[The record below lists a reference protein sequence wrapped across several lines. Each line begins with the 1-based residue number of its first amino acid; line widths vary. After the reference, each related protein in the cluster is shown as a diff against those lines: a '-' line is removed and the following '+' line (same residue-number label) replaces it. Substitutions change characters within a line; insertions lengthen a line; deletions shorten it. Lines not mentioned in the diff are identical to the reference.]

1 MKTEEGDS
9 MNTSRR
15 SLFFAL
21 FMAFFVLA
29 GCATVLPSGS
39 QQSSIHVLPWKNYD
53 EFSQNTEKVVAFKT
67 TLDDLKK
74 SGFNP
79 KSIPNTEFLNKE
91 KVRQKL
97 LPRQNDSVDSLPPG
111 AKECY
116 TNFSEC
122 PGYAFRVQKINIRG
136 VGSAWLRVIRVKKED
151 ETTGWKGTVDFYLLP
166 RKYIPSIYLPM
177 DDGVAEGEARGEEA
191 VVVFMS
197 VGGTPNIQE
206 LVIKKTPLGPLD
218 IAIGA
223 GRKMSPVSPP
233 DMETE

>member
-1 MKTEEGDS
+1 
-9 MNTSRR
+9 MNTFRR
-15 SLFFAL
+15 MSFFAV
-21 FMAFFVLA
+21 FMPFFVLT

-39 QQSSIHVLPWKNYD
+39 QQSSIHALPWKNYD
-53 EFSQNTEKVVAFKT
+53 EFSENTEKVVAFKT
-67 TLDDLKK
+67 TFDNLKK
-74 SGFNP
+74 IGFNP
-79 KSIPNTEFLNKE
+79 DRNGIPNTEVLNKE

-116 TNFSEC
+116 INFSVC
-122 PGYAFRVQKINIRG
+122 PGYAFSAKKVNTRG
-136 VGSAWLRVIRVKKED
+136 IGSAWLRVIRVKKED

-166 RKYIPSIYLPM
+166 RKYIPSAYLPA
-177 DDGVAEGEARGEEA
+177 DDMVAGGEARGEEA

-197 VGGTPNIQE
+197 VGGIPNIQE
-206 LVIKKTPLGPLD
+206 LVVKKTPLGPLD

-223 GRKMSPVSPP
+223 GRKMAPVSPP